1 MFFLQFTITPRRS
14 AEFGSDAG
22 GAYVCCRIER
32 PKLQDAV
39 DVARSNIVQRGWI
52 VDEPDEAYVVDG
64 SNHPPGTAGRDYFE
78 QALTDLRRR
87 HGYWKGFAAT
97 LRGYDR
103 GLLFVFRHS
112 FAALL
117 STLVLIGVTGYLYV
131 TIPKGFFPEQDTGFI
146 FGQAEARQDISFA
159 AMSKITHRIVDVVRQ
174 DPAVSGVFAFTGASS
189 FNPTENAARL
199 FIQLKP
205 HDQRD
210 LTSNQIIQRL
220 RPKVAAVEGACAL
233 SGGGGG
239 RGSGRGQP
247 ERPKHQG
254 SDPRQSP
261 HVRARLRLEPD
272 RGQTFTRYGGAG
284 CVP

>member
-97 LRGYDR
+97 LAIAD
-103 GLLFVFRHS
+103 
-112 FAALL
+112 
-117 STLVLIGVTGYLYV
+117 STLAKKSWPRPGCWRSYQL
-131 TIPKGFFPEQDTGFI
+131 
-146 FGQAEARQDISFA
+146 AAS
-159 AMSKITHRIVDVVRQ
+159 AMSASASARMITRWLID
-174 DPAVSGVFAFTGASS
+174 
-189 FNPTENAARL
+189 
-199 FIQLKP
+199 
-205 HDQRD
+205 
-210 LTSNQIIQRL
+210 
-220 RPKVAAVEGACAL
+220 
-233 SGGGGG
+233 
-239 RGSGRGQP
+239 
-247 ERPKHQG
+247 
-254 SDPRQSP
+254 
-261 HVRARLRLEPD
+261 
-272 RGQTFTRYGGAG
+272 
-284 CVP
+284 